1 MKLKDMPPL
10 HQYMT
15 GGTVIP
21 MSTTATTVVPMPTD
35 EQVQRLFALHAAS
48 QVFPGKSM
56 AEICQAAEF
65 IETGHVVDAEI
76 FDE

>member
-1 MKLKDMPPL
+1 MKLRDMPPL

-21 MSTTATTVVPMPTD
+21 MSNSATVPMPTD

-65 IETGHVVDAEI
+65 IETGHVIDAEI